1 MATILL
7 LEVFA
12 GSIVALPATIFLS
25 IVVGVLGNFWYLFI
39 F

>member
-7 LEVFA
+7 LEVFIGPIA
-12 GSIVALPATIFLS
+12 ALLAAAFLS
-25 IVVGVLGNFWYLFI
+25 IVVGVLGNFWCLFI